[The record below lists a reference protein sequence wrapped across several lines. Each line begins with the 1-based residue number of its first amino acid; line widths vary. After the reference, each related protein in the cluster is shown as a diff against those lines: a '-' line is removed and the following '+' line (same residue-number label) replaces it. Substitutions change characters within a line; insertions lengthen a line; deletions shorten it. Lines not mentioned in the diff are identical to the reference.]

1 MPITQDNALSIL
13 LLLEDWHRAQMVR
26 SNNTNIKEDSLEY
39 KDEEYHKGEEDSFC
53 GSIQLDD
60 LPLCLAAAQKLVE
73 YIKFNFMESDTAL
86 SATSS
91 YCRKG
96 LDVEVHAV
104 SFRKSEDDAAE
115 FGLSFG
121 NIPIFG
127 DPDIRK
133 KGCSRKK
140 REEGPIIDVGCI
152 WVTEV
157 KKKSPAACCRC
168 IKLRDE
174 LLSVNGQ
181 LMVGV
186 NVSGASYLVDQCWNG
201 GCIYLILL
209 RRIKRKAPL
218 PPCVK
223 GSFTIPNKMDHCQT
237 QQDITDFEVV
247 NCKRTRKLGVISQ
260 SSNQGYREST
270 ASQIKTRNQ
279 YSLFNTDEEVS
290 SSLED
295 YSPDLSPQTRTIHSY
310 NGSAGTLPGR
320 SHSQVLECKM
330 QSFISEATTQ
340 LREGSHIWKMH
351 MVKGHEG
358 LGIQITGGRGS
369 KRSSHG
375 IIITHIEKGGAIHR
389 DGRLHVG
396 DELLMVNGQSL
407 VGLTHQEA
415 VSFLRSTTGLVQLV
429 VSSQL
434 SPLEN
439 LEEFNQGK
447 ASETSCCSS
456 TPMKLS
462 CQSQGGSSC
471 LESVGEDNELFV
483 ENVISGGEVAEKPL
497 SGRRKHSLP
506 HQLDSARVRQ
516 VTESFTQHKT
526 EDVRMNIQGLLLF

>member
-13 LLLEDWHRAQMVR
+13 LLLEDWHRAQMQK
-26 SNNTNIKEDSLEY
+26 STISDKANMD
-39 KDEEYHKGEEDSFC
+39 
-53 GSIQLDD
+53 DD

-140 REEGPIIDVGCI
+140 REEGPIINVGCI

-260 SSNQGYREST
+260 SSNQGYS
-270 ASQIKTRNQ
+270 
-279 YSLFNTDEEVS
+279 DEEVS

-295 YSPDLSPQTRTIHSY
+295 CCPDLSPQTRTIHSY

-330 QSFISEATTQ
+330 QSFTSEATTQ
-340 LREGSHIWKMH
+340 MDWSNCGSKCTKICTNLSNMKKKEGFGNNLREGSHIWKMH

-389 DGRLHVG
+389 
-396 DELLMVNGQSL
+396 
-407 VGLTHQEA
+407 
-415 VSFLRSTTGLVQLV
+415 
-429 VSSQL
+429 
-434 SPLEN
+434 
-439 LEEFNQGK
+439 
-447 ASETSCCSS
+447 
-456 TPMKLS
+456 
-462 CQSQGGSSC
+462 
-471 LESVGEDNELFV
+471 
-483 ENVISGGEVAEKPL
+483 
-497 SGRRKHSLP
+497 
-506 HQLDSARVRQ
+506 
-516 VTESFTQHKT
+516 
-526 EDVRMNIQGLLLF
+526 